1 MAEKQKKANKP
12 DKNAEELK
20 LQLFQL
26 ITNDKDFLL
35 KIAEFISTSIVENIL
50 NSDEFIKNLTDQ
62 LTKSDDLS
70 KSIAH
75 QISDSVKQDVYE
87 SLSHDQKELEDKH
100 NSFGEKMANLEE
112 INLKLQED
120 IDSFEQYGRRNCLL
134 LHGIPESK
142 DQPTREDT
150 AMDLFNS
157 KLKLKITKADLDR
170 SHRLALR
177 KQKARPRPI
186 IVKFTS
192 YNKRSEVF
200 RVKKHLKGSGIS
212 ISESLTPQRQ
222 ALLNTVKQ
230 HPAVTSSWTMD
241 GRIICLLPSNNK
253 VVIERKKDLSKLT
266 QTGWADQTES
276 YFTR

>member
-1 MAEKQKKANKP
+1 M
-12 DKNAEELK
+12 
-20 LQLFQL
+20 
-26 ITNDKDFLL
+26 
-35 KIAEFISTSIVENIL
+35 
-50 NSDEFIKNLTDQ
+50 
-62 LTKSDDLS
+62 
-70 KSIAH
+70 
-75 QISDSVKQDVYE
+75 YE
-87 SLSHDQKELEDKH
+87 SLSHDQKELEDKQI
-100 NSFGEKMANLEE
+100 SFGEKMANLEE

-150 AMDLFNS
+150 DAVAMDLFNS
-157 KLKLKITKADLDR
+157 KLKLKIMTKADLD
-170 SHRLALR
+170 R

-186 IVKFTS
+186 IAKFTS

-200 RVKKHLKGSGIS
+200 RVKKHLKGSGVS

-222 ALLNTVKQ
+222 ALLNTVKR

-253 VVIERKKDLSKLT
+253 VVIEQKKKDLYKLT
-266 QTGWADQTES
+266 QTGWADQTECTS
-276 YFTR
+276 RGRL